1 MVGDLSVNLGDGK
14 KLEAPATNEV
24 VESYGI
30 TVAHLNDKF
39 QVEKVRESLLWRAL
53 HD

>member
-30 TVAHLNDKF
+30 TVAHVNEKF
-39 QVEKVRESLLWRAL
+39 QVEKVRESLL
-53 HD
+53 